1 MRLASVKA
9 AAYQRSINMA
19 ISHRGIAALH
29 AVHPDCVDQ
38 FLLHA
43 IPMRGRMIH
52 KPNGQLDSQQYD
64 RDGQVG
70 SNSYSVSFSQLC
82 STSTP

>member
-1 MRLASVKA
+1 MRLPSVKA

-29 AVHPDCVDQ
+29 AVHPNCVDE

-64 RDGQVG
+64 RDGQVIVA
-70 SNSYSVSFSQLC
+70 SYSLSFSQLSSP
-82 STSTP
+82 STL